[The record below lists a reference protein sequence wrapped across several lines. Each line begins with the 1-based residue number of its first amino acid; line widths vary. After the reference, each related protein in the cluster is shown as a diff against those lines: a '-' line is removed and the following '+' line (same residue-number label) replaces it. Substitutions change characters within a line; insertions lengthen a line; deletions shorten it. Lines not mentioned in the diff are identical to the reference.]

1 MSKLDE
7 LKERLEPG
15 RVYRRAD
22 LAKWS
27 NAIDRHLQQLVKA
40 GWLEKL
46 SGGVY
51 YCPKPSSSGKTLPND
66 RSLVYAFL
74 KDSRFLIVYEGAYSD
89 LGVGTTR
96 HYNDAIVYNN
106 KRHGQFKFGE
116 RVFDFRMKPYFPNI
130 ASREFLLVD
139 LVNSMDL
146 LAERRGAVLERITKK
161 VKRMNRQKLKRAV
174 KAYAGVRTARF
185 FEDILD

>member
-1 MSKLDE
+1 MTKLDE

-22 LAKWS
+22 LVKWS

-51 YCPKPSSSGKTLPND
+51 YCPKPSGRTRPND
-66 RSLVYAFL
+66 RGLVYAFL
-74 KDSRFLIVYEGAYSD
+74 KDSRFLIVYEGAYND

-96 HYNDAIVYNN
+96 HYDEAIVYNH
-106 KRHGQFKFGE
+106 KRHGRFKFGE
-116 RVFDFRMKPYFPNI
+116 RTFDFRMKPYFPNI

-139 LVNSMDL
+139 LVNSIDL
-146 LAERRGAVLERITKK
+146 LAERRGGVLERIKK
-161 VKRMNRQKLKRAV
+161 KAKRMNRRKLKQAV
-174 KAYAGVRTARF
+174 KAYAGVRTARL
-185 FEDILD
+185 FESILD